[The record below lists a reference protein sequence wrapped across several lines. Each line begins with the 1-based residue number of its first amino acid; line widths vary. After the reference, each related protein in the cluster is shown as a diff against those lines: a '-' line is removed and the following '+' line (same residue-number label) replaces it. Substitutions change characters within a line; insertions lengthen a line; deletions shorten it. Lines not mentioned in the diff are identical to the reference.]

1 MLKSFL
7 FALLRRYTKNMY
19 FFTKMNN
26 LIASRNYLVAQ
37 TPALA
42 NQRGYM

>member
-7 FALLRRYTKNMY
+7 FALLGRYTKNMH
-19 FFTKMNN
+19 FFKKVNN
-26 LIASRNYLVAQ
+26 LMASRNYLVAQ
-37 TPALA
+37 RPALA